1 MSRTCAICGKSPMH
15 GNRVSKTYHH
25 TRHVWKPNLV
35 TVKADFGDGGARTI
49 KICTQCLRSGFVTKK
64 VHVPKENQAAAPAAN

>member
-1 MSRTCAICGKSPMH
+1 MSRTCDICGKTPAH

-25 TRHVWKPNLV
+25 TRHVWLPNLH
-35 TVKADFGDGGARTI
+35 TVKADFGDGGARKI

-64 VHVPKENQAAAPAAN
+64 VRVPKEAVEAQKTSN

>member
-35 TVKADFGDGGARTI
+35 SVKADFGDGGARTI
-49 KICTQCLRSGFVTKK
+49 KICTQ
-64 VHVPKENQAAAPAAN
+64 